1 MANKNYSRN
10 LHDAVENY
18 YQYNPDTLMPLMM
31 LAMAAQEKL
40 QVGNGAEKN
49 GKVFCCLKT
58 EEIQK
63 YDWVLLDPSLKK
75 RVKQAI
81 ADGHAEISAKGDVD
95 DSLQDIYET
104 FYKYD
109 TYTVVQEYHHRI
121 GRLVH
126 HSSNEASEEAHRQYA
141 TLCLAEAL
149 VNAPRE
155 WLKERFLNIANHIL
169 VKSGLQPERPRLN
182 VAQAL
187 VALLEYDGEGT
198 VYNPFAGC
206 AIAAA
211 MLCAGKNLY
220 ADADN
225 NDKLYAA
232 ARLLN
237 YGMGGSNKHIE
248 QRDSTEWIKNKKI
261 DFVLSTYRGYISGKS
276 AFDFCL
282 SQCFETLAADGR
294 YAGIV
299 SPKDIFESQSAEMK
313 EALRRDWVETIVLLP
328 FGEVAVLINAQ
339 KSARYKKQVKL
350 FDLTHPM
357 LRRRPIWKVLA
368 DDQYAKILSVS
379 DVKKKG
385 FLRSVIVPEFEERE
399 GFEIIKL
406 GDIVSKLRKQ
416 TYSLNRVPED
426 ERVLAYIDRTEKYG
440 KFTFPWMNQIE
451 KRPVSSLFAPVYHLR
466 GNCLITNT
474 CGKLEP
480 RLFDADFGTAFFQD
494 GYAFELKD
502 YDSTNIQWLIEQ
514 LNEAYVLRQL
524 HPYGMDEML
533 PETITEEQILN
544 LKLYREI
551 ESEISLEE
559 DDNCLETGFI
569 LHTNKYEYTIHKF
582 LGNGNFGFAY
592 SAESYNVTTGERK
605 EVVLKEFYPC
615 NDYHRENGKVVANNE
630 MAEAEYEDERIK
642 FRKEYEIM
650 QLLGN
655 IKDSHIVPALDF
667 FESEATDTMYYVMPF
682 YEAKS
687 FDDFLIRGDKMTE
700 KLAIEHVAIP
710 LCKALH
716 TSEQYKVL
724 HLDIKPDNILIDDAG
739 DAILTDFGT
748 AKIYNEEGD
757 ITDRRGKSYKG
768 HYAATELKLGSLS
781 VYDPRPD
788 LFGIAATIYSVVTR
802 KYPKVIMELGKDEE
816 NYLREC
822 MQEEKCSEQ
831 FMNAIIKGLQGSMNL
846 RPKNAQAFLNLFPSC
861 ENIKL

>member
-1 MANKNYSRN
+1 MANKKYSRN

-63 YDWVLLDPSLKK
+63 YNWVLLNPSLKK

-121 GRLVH
+121 GRLIH
-126 HSSNEASEEAHRQYA
+126 HSSNEVSEEAHRQYA

-182 VAQAL
+182 VAQTL
-187 VALLEYDGEGT
+187 VALLEYDGKGT

-220 ADADN
+220 ADADS

-248 QRDSTEWIKNKKI
+248 QRDSTEWLKNKKI

-357 LRRRPIWKVLA
+357 LRRRPIWNILT

-416 TYSLNRVPED
+416 TYSLNRVPKD
-426 ERVLAYIDRTEKYG
+426 ERVLAYIDKTEKYD
-440 KFTFPWMNQIE
+440 KFAFPWMNQIE
-451 KRPVSSLFAPVYHLR
+451 KRPVSSLFAPVYHLQ

-480 RLFDADFGTAFFQD
+480 RLFDADFGTAYFQD

-502 YDSTNIQWLIEQ
+502 YESINVQWLIEQ

-524 HPYGMDEML
+524 HPYGMDEMF

-551 ESEISLEE
+551 ESEIDSDADKLS
-559 DDNCLETGFI
+559 TGYV
-569 LHTNKYEYTIHKF
+569 LHGENATYTIHDF
-582 LGNGNFGFAY
+582 LGHGYFGYTY
-592 SAESYNVTTGERK
+592 SALAHNLSTGEQK
-605 EVVLKEFYPC
+605 EVVVKEFYP
-615 NDYHRENGKVVANNE
+615 HRYFRRNGVRAVL
-630 MAEAEYEDERIK
+630 EDENERQFIEDSKNK
-642 FRKEYEIM
+642 FTEEAKIM
-650 QLLGN
+650 NKLGMLT
-655 IKDSHIVPALDF
+655 DSHIVPAYEVFNDK
-667 FESEATDTMYYVMPF
+667 ETGTMYYVMPF
-682 YEAKS
+682 YHDGSLEDLQNTG
-687 FDDFLIRGDKMTE
+687 FNFTEDLILNHIVK
-700 KLAIEHVAIP
+700 P

-716 TSEQYKVL
+716 IAHKAKVL
-724 HLDIKPDNILIDDAG
+724 HLDIKPENILVDEQG
-739 DAILTDFGT
+739 DAVLIDFGV
-748 AKIYNEEGD
+748 AKQYDATGD
-757 ITDRRGKSYKG
+757 IINRRGASSRSIF
-768 HYAATELKLGSLS
+768 AAPELIHGNMVKFGSQTDIYGLAS
-781 VYDPRPD
+781 SIYY
-788 LFGIAATIYSVVTR
+788 LIAAPEEPHPIYDFSDQD
-802 KYPKVIMELGKDEE
+802 KD
-816 NYLREC
+816 LREY
-822 MQEEKCSEQ
+822 MTNAGCSEK
-831 FMNAIIKGLQGSMNL
+831 FIDAIISGLQFSATS
-846 RPKNAQAFLNLFPSC
+846 RPKDAQTFLNLFPGC
-861 ENIKL
+861 ESIKL